1 MAAHSP
7 VWMVALVFF
16 FRRFG
21 QDTPD
26 TRLRAARTMP
36 VVYAVIGLLG
46 ASFLI
51 LGLAASPM
59 QVRTVV
65 QALIFLGLGAGWKVV
80 NRRSLKEL
88 N

>member
-1 MAAHSP
+1 
-7 VWMVALVFF
+7 
-16 FRRFG
+16 
-21 QDTPD
+21 
-26 TRLRAARTMP
+26 MP

-65 QALIFLGLGAGWKVV
+65 QALIFLGLGAGGKVV